1 MATTARAKSPIKMP
15 KTTAE
20 VNELLA
26 AYTTADARKREIQAL
41 IDQKTAEIRAQ
52 YADELDEQSKI
63 MADNFDRI
71 QMWAEGNEESFDNK
85 RSIEFTHGRIGF
97 RTGTPKLKLKVKT
110 WSVVIERLRNYLP
123 EYIRTT
129 EEVAKDKLIADRNSE
144 GMAANLKN
152 CGLEVI
158 QDETF
163 YVEPKIEAQLSS

>member
-85 RSIEFTHGRIGF
+85 RSIEFTHG
-97 RTGTPKLKLKVKT
+97 TPKLKLKVKT